1 MGRLIMKQYGMS
13 ALMNLMNLM
22 KLFWGHGG
30 FEKKYRDIFS
40 LKGCEM
46 LILGSLKFIWFIK
59 SGFCGLV
66 GRVAGLIGGFG
77 SYLMNLMNVYVVRL
91 LNGFFGNSLCTTG

>member
-1 MGRLIMKQYGMS
+1 MS

-22 KLFWGHGG
+22 KLFWGHRG
-30 FEKKYRDIFS
+30 FEKKYRDFFS
-40 LKGCEM
+40 LKGYEM

-59 SGFCGLV
+59 SGFCGSV
-66 GRVAGLIGGFG
+66 GWVAGLIGGFW

-91 LNGFFGNSLCTTG
+91 LNGFFVNSLFAGEWFMNLI